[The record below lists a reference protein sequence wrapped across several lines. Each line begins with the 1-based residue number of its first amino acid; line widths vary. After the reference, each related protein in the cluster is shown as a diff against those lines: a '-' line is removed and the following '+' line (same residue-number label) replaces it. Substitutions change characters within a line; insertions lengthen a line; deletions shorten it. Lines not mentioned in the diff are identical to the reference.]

1 MQLEDAVMDCCV
13 SGGITCVN
21 DLSIKYMDGEN
32 LNRFVRRRTG
42 ENEVSTP
49 WFSYALIGG

>member
-49 WFSYALIGG
+49 